1 MVQNLQTS
9 AVIPQTPTVIPH
21 APTVIPQA
29 PTIIPQTPTVIL
41 SETKDLSGVVKDNRD
56 SSQAQND
63 NNNVILSETKD
74 LSGVV
79 KDNRDSSQAQNDRN
93 NAQNDKRGYP
103 QNDKNDAQNDR
114 KGVIY
119 RAVNSRKWE
128 GTASLEVAFVWMR
141 QGEWQGDFIL
151 DEKPVNGI
159 TPFLTVPGKLAG
171 NPYRLI
177 ANQNKSFIGS
187 YVLGMGF
194 VLEPEE
200 AQKLIEKNPKNK
212 DVLFPYLNGEDLNS
226 SSDQSPSR
234 WVINFKDWPLDA
246 DHDDPKKPKGKPYA
260 VDYPDCLK
268 IVEEKVKPERD
279 KLGLKQDSSA
289 KGYAK
294 YWWLYGRRALELYQ
308 AIAGME
314 RALVIALTSRTLAF
328 AFERSDIVF
337 SHATVILA
345 FNKYIYFAILQGVF
359 HESWARGYA
368 SSMKGDSRYT
378 PTDCFETFPFP
389 LLKNESSIV
398 NRKSKIINLE
408 EIGENYYNHR
418 QQIMLTRQQG
428 LTKTYN
434 RFHNP
439 DEQSPD
445 IIKLRELHV
454 EMDQAVA
461 VAYGWDDL
469 ALDHNF
475 HETKQ
480 GIRYT
485 ISEAARREI
494 LDRLLQLNHQRY
506 AEEVEAGL
514 HDKGKKKATK
524 KKPKKSEEQLEF
536 F

>member
-1 MVQNLQTS
+1 
-9 AVIPQTPTVIPH
+9 
-21 APTVIPQA
+21 
-29 PTIIPQTPTVIL
+29 
-41 SETKDLSGVVKDNRD
+41 
-56 SSQAQND
+56 
-63 NNNVILSETKD
+63 
-74 LSGVV
+74 
-79 KDNRDSSQAQNDRN
+79 
-93 NAQNDKRGYP
+93 
-103 QNDKNDAQNDR
+103 
-114 KGVIY
+114 
-119 RAVNSRKWE
+119 
-128 GTASLEVAFVWMR
+128 
-141 QGEWQGDFIL
+141 
-151 DEKPVNGI
+151 
-159 TPFLTVPGKLAG
+159 
-171 NPYRLI
+171 
-177 ANQNKSFIGS
+177 
-187 YVLGMGF
+187 MGF

-246 DHDDPKKPKGKPYA
+246 DHDDPKQPKGKPYA

-268 IVEEKVKPERD
+268 IVEEKVKPERTRQDEKGEFILRKPLPQKWWIYAD
-279 KLGLKQDSSA
+279 KRPA
-289 KGYAK
+289 
-294 YWWLYGRRALELYQ
+294 LYE

-314 RALVIALTSRTLAF
+314 QVLVIALTSRTLAF

-445 IIKLRELHV
+445 IIKLRELHI

-485 ISEAARREI
+485 ISETARREI
-494 LDRLLQLNHQRY
+494 LDRLLELNHQRY
-506 AEEVEAGL
+506 AEEFEAGL

-524 KKPKKSEEQLEF
+524 KKPNESSSPPEAGQLTLF
-536 F
+536 

>member
-1 MVQNLQTS
+1 
-9 AVIPQTPTVIPH
+9 
-21 APTVIPQA
+21 
-29 PTIIPQTPTVIL
+29 
-41 SETKDLSGVVKDNRD
+41 
-56 SSQAQND
+56 
-63 NNNVILSETKD
+63 
-74 LSGVV
+74 
-79 KDNRDSSQAQNDRN
+79 
-93 NAQNDKRGYP
+93 
-103 QNDKNDAQNDR
+103 
-114 KGVIY
+114 
-119 RAVNSRKWE
+119 WE

-171 NPYRLI
+171 NPYRLM
-177 ANQNKSFIGS
+177 ANQNKSFQGS
-187 YVLGMGF
+187 NVLGMGF

-279 KLGLKQDSSA
+279 KNNLKERREKWWQFAGKCPALYEAIADMERVLAFVQVS
-289 KGYAK
+289 KAK
-294 YWWLYGRRALELYQ
+294 YPTFLAKDIVYDQR
-308 AIAGME
+308 
-314 RALVIALTSRTLAF
+314 LVIIASAQY
-328 AFERSDIVF
+328 SVF
-337 SHATVILA
+337 SVLCSNLHYWWVLT
-345 FNKYIYFAILQGVF
+345 FG
-359 HESWARGYA
+359 A
-368 SSMKGDSRYT
+368 SLETRPIYT
-378 PTDCFETFPFP
+378 PSDCFQTFPFP
-389 LLKNESSIV
+389 LSNNQSLIV
-398 NRKSKIINLE
+398 NHQSKIINLE

-418 QQIMLTRQQG
+418 QQIMLTRQEG

-469 ALDHNF
+469 TLDHNF

-485 ISEAARREI
+485 ISEAARREV

-514 HDKGKKKATK
+514 HDKGKKKTTK

>member
-1 MVQNLQTS
+1 
-9 AVIPQTPTVIPH
+9 
-21 APTVIPQA
+21 
-29 PTIIPQTPTVIL
+29 
-41 SETKDLSGVVKDNRD
+41 
-56 SSQAQND
+56 
-63 NNNVILSETKD
+63 
-74 LSGVV
+74 
-79 KDNRDSSQAQNDRN
+79 
-93 NAQNDKRGYP
+93 
-103 QNDKNDAQNDR
+103 
-114 KGVIY
+114 
-119 RAVNSRKWE
+119 
-128 GTASLEVAFVWMR
+128 MR

-171 NPYRLI
+171 NPYRLT
-177 ANQNKSFIGS
+177 ANQNKSFQGS
-187 YVLGMGF
+187 VVLGMGF

-212 DVLFPYLNGEDLNS
+212 NILFPYLNGEDLNS

-268 IVEEKVKPERD
+268 IIEEKVKPERN
-279 KLGLKQDSSA
+279 KSNRKVYRE
-289 KGYAK
+289 K
-294 YWWLYGRRALELYQ
+294 WWQFAEKCPALYE
-308 AIAGME
+308 AIADME
-314 RALVIALTSRTLAF
+314 RVLVLSLVTQYFSPAF
-328 AFERSDIVF
+328 CPNTWVYANRCCIFSIQTWLDYAIVQ
-337 SHATVILA
+337 SNIQEV
-345 FNKYIYFAILQGVF
+345 
-359 HESWARGYA
+359 WARQY
-368 SSMKGDSRYT
+368 SSSLETRLNYS
-378 PTDCFETFPFP
+378 PSDCFETFPFP

-485 ISEAARREI
+485 ISETARREV

-506 AEEVEAGL
+506 AEEFEAGL

-524 KKPKKSEEQLEF
+524 KKPNESSSPPEAGQLTLF
-536 F
+536 